1 MPPEEPTTTS
11 NFWNSN
17 TSPAL
22 TAGVIVTPVPVVARK
37 STPLLCFTPFKNT
50 SISPTSYPSVIVK
63 SEVVV
68 DTVSNCLVIVEARAS
83 RLIVTVLPEPTTVS
97 IAVPVKLMSVNAVPT
112 RVDPD

>member
-1 MPPEEPTTTS
+1 
-11 NFWNSN
+11 
-17 TSPAL
+17 
-22 TAGVIVTPVPVVARK
+22 
-37 STPLLCFTPFKNT
+37 
-50 SISPTSYPSVIVK
+50 VK